1 MTSDVAD
8 FDWVWDAS
16 SRSTAT
22 LLTCDNRKVS
32 FHSDYSCGTAAVRG
46 SRELADGQHF
56 WEIKMTSPVYGTDM
70 VSLQDLSITTR
81 ENKNR
86 MLNKSWFVLKLLF
99 LDRWLALEH
108 LMSIWTSTGTRS
120 AVCWGKMQTA
130 GGSPTLVSSIVL
142 SGNICLLETFKGKC
156 DGSCFPGLLHHKGD
170 KLKFSSRFGQG
181 SIIGVHLDTWHGTL
195 TFFKNRKCIGQ

>member
-70 VSLQDLSITTR
+70 VSLQDLSIATR
-81 ENKNR
+81 EKKN
-86 MLNKSWFVLKLLF
+86 NYAK
-99 LDRWLALEH
+99 
-108 LMSIWTSTGTRS
+108 
-120 AVCWGKMQTA
+120 
-130 GGSPTLVSSIVL
+130 
-142 SGNICLLETFKGKC
+142 
-156 DGSCFPGLLHHKGD
+156 
-170 KLKFSSRFGQG
+170 
-181 SIIGVHLDTWHGTL
+181 
-195 TFFKNRKCIGQ
+195 